1 MSEGTQTAGAEEKLF
16 VCAACGAIRGYKRPS
31 CLACDAHE
39 FRQVSLPCEAI
50 IYSFTTLHRAPNA
63 ATAKHL
69 PYTIVLVNGFSGG
82 LLLLPWISTD
92 GLPPSI
98 GDKTRIVIG
107 TGPTG
112 DASLIAA
119 PMI

>member
-1 MSEGTQTAGAEEKLF
+1 
-16 VCAACGAIRGYKRPS
+16 
-31 CLACDAHE
+31 
-39 FRQVSLPCEAI
+39 
-50 IYSFTTLHRAPNA
+50 
-63 ATAKHL
+63 L